1 LLELSTLKA
10 TSLLKAM
17 VHFGL
22 FCPPGSGHL
31 NPIATLGCQL
41 QRRGHRVTLINI
53 LDAQPIADA
62 AGIEFH
68 PIGQVEL
75 PLGSVAQTQ
84 EKLGQLDG
92 LIAVK
97 YTMDLIQSGA
107 AIVLRE
113 APAIIQHLQ
122 IEALIVDQVSPEAGS
137 IAEALGLPF
146 ISVCNALMLNQEPS
160 IPPIFTNWSYD
171 SSPWAQLRNQA
182 THLGLTIVGWSF
194 LHLINQYRDRHRL
207 PLLFYPN
214 DAFSKLAQISQ
225 SPAAFEFPR
234 QQLPDSFHFTGPWHA
249 PSTRAAIA
257 FPYDRLTGQPLIYAS
272 LGTVQNQQFE
282 IFRTIAQACNEL
294 DCQLVI
300 SLGKLA
306 DTSALP
312 TFAGSPIVVT
322 YAPQLELLQQA
333 KLVITHA
340 GMNTVLETLSCGV
353 PLVAIPITND
363 QPGVA
368 ARITW
373 TGVGE
378 EVSLSHLN
386 VSTLKNALQKV
397 LTQPSYREQAQRLQ
411 RAIAQS
417 GGVDR
422 AVDVIEQAI
431 SCR

>member
-1 LLELSTLKA
+1 
-10 TSLLKAM
+10 M
-17 VHFGL
+17 IHFGL

-31 NPIATLGCQL
+31 NPIATLGHQL

-53 LDAQPIADA
+53 LDAQLVAEA

-68 PIGQVEL
+68 PIGQSEL
-75 PLGSVAQTQ
+75 PLGAAAQTQ
-84 EKLGQLDG
+84 EKLGRLDG

-113 APAIIQHLQ
+113 APAVIQHLQ
-122 IEALIVDQVSPEAGS
+122 IEVLIVDQVSPEAGS

-160 IPPIFTNWSYD
+160 IPPIFTHWGYD
-171 SSPWAQLRNQA
+171 SSLWAQLRNQA
-182 THLGLTIVGWSF
+182 THLGLAIAGWSY
-194 LHLINQYRDRHRL
+194 LQMINEYRDRHHL

-214 DAFSKLAQISQ
+214 DAFSKVAQISQ

-234 QQLPDSFHFTGPWHA
+234 QLPDYFHFTGPWHL
-249 PSTRAAIA
+249 PSTRAATE
-257 FPYDRLTGQPLIYAS
+257 FPYHRLTRQPLIYAS
-272 LGTVQNQQFE
+272 LGTVQNRQLE
-282 IFRTIAQACNEL
+282 IFRTIAQACDSL
-294 DCQLVI
+294 DCQLII
-300 SLGKLA
+300 SLGKST
-306 DTSALP
+306 DESSLP
-312 TFAGSPIVVT
+312 TFAGSPIVVA
-322 YAPQLELLQQA
+322 YAPQLELLQRA
-333 KLVITHA
+333 TLVITHA

-353 PLVAIPITND
+353 PMVAIPITND

-368 ARITW
+368 ARIAW

-378 EVSLSHLN
+378 EVPLSQMTVSLLRN
-386 VSTLKNALQKV
+386 TIQKV
-397 LTQPSYREQAQRLQ
+397 LAQPSYRQQAQRLQ

-422 AVDVIEQAI
+422 AVDIIEQSVSSVI
-431 SCR
+431 ST